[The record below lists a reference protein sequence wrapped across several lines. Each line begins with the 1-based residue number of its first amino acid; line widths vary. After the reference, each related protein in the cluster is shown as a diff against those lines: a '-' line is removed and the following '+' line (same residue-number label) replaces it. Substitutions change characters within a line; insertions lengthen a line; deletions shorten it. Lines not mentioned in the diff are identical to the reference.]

1 MEKEKLLLNVL
12 AGRKTMPFNGRN
24 VKAHNCA
31 KVNLN
36 RQKSAS
42 ITGAKSRSSWHAC
55 VHNWRQVMVVAG

>member
-12 AGRKTMPFNGRN
+12 AGRKTLPCNGQN

-36 RQKSAS
+36 GQKSAS
-42 ITGAKSRSSWHAC
+42 ITGGWSRSSWHAC
-55 VHNWRQVMVVAG
+55 VHNWRQVMATAG